1 MSQTRYQD
9 LGDGIYC
16 IDTALCRD
24 DFAACYLIV
33 EGDAAA
39 FVDSGTYHSVPL
51 IMQALADLGLSADQ
65 VNYVIPTHVHLDH
78 AGGAG
83 ELMRLCPKA
92 RMIVHPKGAP
102 HMIDPTKLLAGATA
116 VYGAEVFARDYG
128 TLTPVA
134 KERVIIAPDAYAF
147 ELNGRQLSFHDTP
160 GHANHHGSIF
170 DERTRSWF
178 TGDTFGISYRD
189 FDTERGA
196 WLFATTTPVA
206 LDPEAWQQTLVKYAS
221 KKPQAMLL
229 THYSRVTELDR
240 LFPLLQHSL
249 QAMVEIALSEAATPE
264 GRLPRIQEKVA
275 QNLVQSAQ
283 EHGVSFSA
291 DRIRELLA
299 LDIALNGQGL
309 EIWLQRRAK
318 AA

>member
-1 MSQTRYQD
+1 MPQTHYQD
-9 LGDGIYC
+9 LGEGIYC

-39 FVDSGTYHSVPL
+39 FIDSGTYHSAPL
-51 IMQALADLGLSADQ
+51 IMQVLAELGLSADQ

-92 RMIVHPKGAP
+92 TMIAHPRGAT
-102 HMIDPTKLLAGATA
+102 HMIDPAKLIAGASA

-128 TLTPVA
+128 TLTPVP
-134 KERVIIAPDAYAF
+134 KERLISAEDGF
-147 ELNGRQLSFHDTP
+147 QFNLNGRQLGFYDTP

-178 TGDTFGISYRD
+178 TGDTFGISYRE
-189 FDTERGA
+189 FDTEQGA

-206 LDPEAWQQTLVKYAS
+206 FDPESWKKTLLKYES
-221 KKPQAMLL
+221 KNPNAMLL

-240 LFPLLQHSL
+240 LFPLLRKSL
-249 QAMVEIALSEAATPE
+249 QDMVDIALSEEQQPE
-264 GRLPRIQEKVA
+264 GRLARIQEKVA
-275 QNLVQSAQ
+275 KNLVASAQ
-283 EHGVSFSA
+283 AHGVRFSA
-291 DRIRELLA
+291 AKIRELLA
-299 LDIALNGQGL
+299 LDIDLNGQGL
-309 EIWLQRRAK
+309 AIWLQRRAK

>member
-1 MSQTRYQD
+1 MPQTHYQD
-9 LGDGIYC
+9 LGEGIYC

-39 FVDSGTYHSVPL
+39 FIDSGTYHSAPL
-51 IMQALADLGLSADQ
+51 IMQVLAELGLSADQ

-92 RMIVHPKGAP
+92 RMIVHPKGAQ
-102 HMIDPTKLLAGATA
+102 HMIDPTKLIAGATA

-128 TLTPVA
+128 TLTPVP
-134 KERVIIAPDAYAF
+134 KERVIIAPDAYTF
-147 ELNGRQLSFHDTP
+147 ELNGRTLSFHDTP

-178 TGDTFGISYRD
+178 TGDTFGISYRE
-189 FDTERGA
+189 FDTEQGA

-206 LDPEAWQQTLVKYAS
+206 FDPDSWQRTLLKYAS
-221 KKPQAMLL
+221 KNPQAMLL
-229 THYSRVTELDR
+229 THYSRVTELER
-240 LFPLLQHSL
+240 LFPLLRQSL
-249 QAMVEIALSEAATPE
+249 AAMVEIALSEEAQPA
-264 GRLPRIQEKVA
+264 GRLARIQAKIA
-275 QNLVQSAQ
+275 QHLIESVQA
-283 EHGVSFSA
+283 HGCPFSEA
-291 DRIRELLA
+291 KIRDLLA
-299 LDIALNGQGL
+299 LDIDLNGQGL

>member
-1 MSQTRYQD
+1 MSKARYED

-51 IMQALADLGLSADQ
+51 IMQALADVGLKPEN
-65 VNYVIPTHVHLDH
+65 VKYVIPTHVHLDH

-92 RMIVHPKGAP
+92 TMIVHPKGAT
-102 HMIDPTKLLAGATA
+102 HMIDPAKLIAGASA

-128 TLTPVA
+128 TLTPVP
-134 KERVIIAPDAYAF
+134 KECLISAEDGF
-147 ELNGRQLSFHDTP
+147 QFDLNGRQMGFYDTP

-178 TGDTFGISYRD
+178 TGDTFGISYRE
-189 FDTERGA
+189 FDTEQGA

-206 LDPEAWQQTLVKYAS
+206 FDPESWKNTLLKYES
-221 KKPQAMLL
+221 KNPNAMLL
-229 THYSRVTELDR
+229 THYSRVTELER
-240 LFPLLQHSL
+240 LFPLLRKSL
-249 QAMVEIALSEAATPE
+249 QDMVDIALSEEQQPD
-264 GRLPRIQEKVA
+264 GRLVRIQEKVA
-275 QNLVQSAQ
+275 QNLIASAQ
-283 EHGVSFSA
+283 AHGVRFSA
-291 DRIRELLA
+291 AKIRELLA
-299 LDIALNGQGL
+299 LDIDLNGQGL
-309 EIWLQRRAK
+309 AIWLQRRAK

>member
-1 MSQTRYQD
+1 MSQTHYQD
-9 LGDGIYC
+9 LGEGIYC

-39 FVDSGTYHSVPL
+39 FVDSGTYHSAPL
-51 IMQALADLGLSADQ
+51 IMQVLAEVGLRPEQ
-65 VNYVIPTHVHLDH
+65 VKYVIPTHVHLDH

-92 RMIVHPKGAP
+92 SLIVHPKGAA
-102 HMIDPTKLLAGATA
+102 HMIDPTKLIAGATA

-128 TLTPVA
+128 TLAPVP
-134 KERVIIAPDAYAF
+134 KERVIIASDAYAF
-147 ELNGRQLSFHDTP
+147 ELNGRPLSFHDTP
-160 GHANHHGSIF
+160 GHANHHGGIF

-178 TGDTFGISYRD
+178 TGDTFGISYRE
-189 FDTERGA
+189 FDTAQGA

-206 LDPEAWQQTLVKYAS
+206 FDPESWQSTLIKYAS
-221 KKPQAMLL
+221 KNPKAMLL

-240 LFPLLQHSL
+240 LFPLLRQSL
-249 QAMVEIALSEAATPE
+249 QAMVDIALSEEPQPE
-264 GRLPRIQEKVA
+264 GRLARIQEKIA
-275 QNLVQSAQ
+275 QHLVQSAQ
-283 EHGVSFSA
+283 AHGCQFSE
-291 DRIRELLA
+291 DKIRDLLA
-299 LDIALNGQGL
+299 LDIDLNGQGL

-318 AA
+318 AS

>member
-1 MSQTRYQD
+1 MPQARYQD

-24 DFAACYLIV
+24 DFAACYLIR

-51 IMQALADLGLSADQ
+51 IMQALADVGLQPDH
-65 VNYVIPTHVHLDH
+65 VKYVIPTHVHLDH

-83 ELMRLCPKA
+83 ELMRLCPNA
-92 RMIVHPKGAP
+92 TMLVHPKGAP
-102 HMIDPTKLLAGATA
+102 HMIDPAKLIAGATA

-128 TLTPVA
+128 TLTPVP
-134 KERVIIAPDAYAF
+134 KERVIAAEDGF
-147 ELNGRQLSFHDTP
+147 EFDLNGRKLSFHDTP
-160 GHANHHGSIF
+160 GHANHHGGIF

-189 FDTERGA
+189 FDTEQGA

-206 LDPEAWQQTLVKYAS
+206 FDPEGWQNTLIKYES
-221 KKPQAMLL
+221 KNPKAMLL
-229 THYSRVTELDR
+229 THYSRVTELER
-240 LFPLLQHSL
+240 LFPLLRQSL
-249 QAMVEIALSEAATPE
+249 QAMVDIALSEEAQPE
-264 GRLPRIQEKVA
+264 GRLARIQEKVA
-275 QNLVQSAQ
+275 QNLVASAQ
-283 EHGVSFSA
+283 THGVAFSEEK
-291 DRIRELLA
+291 IRELLA
-299 LDIALNGQGL
+299 LDIDLNGQGL
-309 EIWLQRRAK
+309 EVWLQRRAK

>member
-1 MSQTRYQD
+1 MPQAHYQD

-33 EGDAAA
+33 EGDTAA

-51 IMQALADLGLSADQ
+51 IMQALADVGLKPENVQ
-65 VNYVIPTHVHLDH
+65 YVIPTHVHLDH

-92 RMIVHPKGAP
+92 TMIAHPRGAT
-102 HMIDPTKLLAGATA
+102 HMIDPAKLIAGASA

-128 TLTPVA
+128 TLTPVP
-134 KERVIIAPDAYAF
+134 KERLISAEDGF
-147 ELNGRQLSFHDTP
+147 QFNLNGRQLGFYDTP

-178 TGDTFGISYRD
+178 TGDTFGISYRE
-189 FDTERGA
+189 FDTEQGA

-206 LDPEAWQQTLVKYAS
+206 FDPESWKKTLLKYES
-221 KKPQAMLL
+221 KNPNAMLL

-240 LFPLLQHSL
+240 LFPLLRKSL
-249 QAMVEIALSEAATPE
+249 QDMVDIALSEEQQPE
-264 GRLPRIQEKVA
+264 GRLARIQEKVA
-275 QNLVQSAQ
+275 KNLVASAQ
-283 EHGVSFSA
+283 AHGVRFSA
-291 DRIRELLA
+291 AKIRELLA
-299 LDIALNGQGL
+299 LDIDLNGQGL
-309 EIWLQRRAK
+309 AIWLQRRAK

>member
-51 IMQALADLGLSADQ
+51 IMQALADVGLQPDK
-65 VNYVIPTHVHLDH
+65 VKYVIPTHVHLDH

-83 ELMRLCPKA
+83 ELMCLCPNA
-92 RMIVHPKGAP
+92 TLLVHPKGAP
-102 HMIDPTKLLAGATA
+102 HMIDPAKLIAGATA

-128 TLTPVA
+128 TLTPVP
-134 KERVIIAPDAYAF
+134 KERVIAANDGF
-147 ELNGRQLSFHDTP
+147 EFHLNGRRLSFYDTP
-160 GHANHHGSIF
+160 GHANHHGGIF
-170 DERTRSWF
+170 DEKTQSWF

-189 FDTERGA
+189 FDTEQGA

-206 LDPEAWQQTLVKYAS
+206 FDPEGWKNTLIKYES
-221 KKPQAMLL
+221 KNPKAMLL

-240 LFPLLQHSL
+240 LFPLLRQSL
-249 QAMVEIALSEAATPE
+249 QAMMDIALSEESQLE
-264 GRLPRIQEKVA
+264 GRLARIQEKIA
-275 QNLVQSAQ
+275 QNFVASARA
-283 EHGVSFSA
+283 HGVTFSEEK
-291 DRIRELLA
+291 IRDLLA
-299 LDIALNGQGL
+299 LDIDLNGQGL
-309 EIWLQRRAK
+309 EVWLQRRTK

>member
-51 IMQALADLGLSADQ
+51 ILQALAAVGLKPEN

-83 ELMRLCPKA
+83 ELMRLCPNA
-92 RMIVHPKGAP
+92 QMIVHPKGAA
-102 HMIDPTKLLAGATA
+102 HMIDPTKLIAGATA

-128 TLTPVA
+128 TLTPVL
-134 KERVIIAPDAYAF
+134 KERVIAAEDGF
-147 ELNGRQLSFHDTP
+147 EFALNGRQLSFYDTP
-160 GHANHHGSIF
+160 GHANHHGGIF

-189 FDTERGA
+189 FDTEQGA

-206 LDPEAWQQTLVKYAS
+206 FDPEAWKQTLVKYES
-221 KKPQAMLL
+221 KNPKAMLL

-240 LFPLLQHSL
+240 LFPLLHQSL
-249 QAMVEIALSEAATPE
+249 QAMVEIAVSEAPQPE
-264 GRLPRIQEKVA
+264 GRLGRIQERIA
-275 QNLVQSAQ
+275 QNLVHSAQ
-283 EHGVSFSA
+283 AHGVAFSEEK
-291 DRIRELLA
+291 IRELLA
-299 LDIALNGQGL
+299 LDIDLNGQGL